1 MVVCD
6 LGCVEITTTFT
17 RLFLKHACKMYK
29 YSTVYIRTCAC
40 EERKVHVI
48 LLCHVRIHM

>member
-29 YSTVYIRTCAC
+29 YSTVYIR
-40 EERKVHVI
+40 VHVKKE
-48 LLCHVRIHM
+48 RYM